1 MLKAGDPKE
10 WYDLRTL
17 EESTFVIGHNKERA
31 RIKVQSKTLDPKFN
45 PEPQTLEPKPS
56 NP

>member
-31 RIKVQSKTLDPKFN
+31 RIKVQSKTLDPR
-45 PEPQTLEPKPS
+45 P
-56 NP
+56 